1 MPPIRIFFIDIH
13 PLNFSLHT
21 AYHIFEKRKG

>member
-21 AYHIFEKRKG
+21 AYH

>member
-1 MPPIRIFFIDIH
+1 MPPIRIFFIDFH

-21 AYHIFEKRKG
+21 AYHIFEKR